1 MKDGIIQYC
10 IGVDEIGQKLY
21 VTHNTFPKNID
32 KKAKRFSKFK
42 SNSDLSNKPKGKRE
56 KRF

>member
-1 MKDGIIQYC
+1 MKDKIIRYC
-10 IGVDEIGQKLY
+10 VGVDMVGQKVY
-21 VTHNTFPKNID
+21 ATHDTFPKNID

-42 SNSDLSNKPKGKRE
+42 SNSGLSNKPIGKRE